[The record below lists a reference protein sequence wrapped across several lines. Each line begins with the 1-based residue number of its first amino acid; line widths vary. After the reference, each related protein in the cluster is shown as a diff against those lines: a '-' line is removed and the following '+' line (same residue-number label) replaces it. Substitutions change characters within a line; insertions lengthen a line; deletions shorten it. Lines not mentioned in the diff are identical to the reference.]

1 MTWVG
6 TEETLDLRWGSS
18 VFSFYWHLKV
28 MPRNHPAFLC
38 QLFIPFCSLHNS
50 SPTGST
56 SRKTTEIP
64 ARSSIWLKMSRMLET
79 LFYMSS
85 VGNCA
90 ILFSINFYYFW
101 ACPGMSLLMIT
112 KEQMGIL
119 RFSSPPLTLF
129 PSALGFPALW
139 HIMWWTMCLCHH
151 SAWGKTHPVYHGLLA
166 WVQQSIQSVYFFT
179 LLYSQTA
186 TM

>member
-6 TEETLDLRWGSS
+6 MEETLDLRWGSS
-18 VFSFYWHLKV
+18 VFSFYWHPKV

-64 ARSSIWLKMSRMLET
+64 ARLAARSSIWLKMSRILEA

-90 ILFSINFYYFW
+90 ILFSICLIFTIFGLVQ
-101 ACPGMSLLMIT
+101 ACPCWWWPMS
-112 KEQMGIL
+112 KWP
-119 RFSSPPLTLF
+119 FSIFPLSL
-129 PSALGFPALW
+129 S
-139 HIMWWTMCLCHH
+139 
-151 SAWGKTHPVYHGLLA
+151 
-166 WVQQSIQSVYFFT
+166 Q
-179 LLYSQTA
+179 YSHQHWDSQLSDTSCD
-186 TM
+186 